1 MATTDDT
8 IPVLRT
14 DTDPTGAI
22 EADKLGPE
30 DDDVV
35 STTGEGSVNAS
46 TASLSESIL
55 EYRRLNGRTYQ
66 ASKTTEYWAPNDQ
79 QQNDGLDLI
88 HHALL
93 KLFDEKL
100 FLAPIPNDAERILDI
115 GTGTGIWAMDVG
127 DQHPNTEVIG
137 TDISP
142 IQPTWVAPNVKFV
155 IDDFLLDWT
164 WPADHFDLV
173 HLRSL
178 YGVIPDLGELYA
190 KALRDT
196 KPGGWVQHLE
206 MDTLLES
213 DHVQFPEG
221 HIFQRLADLTYEAG
235 DKVGRSFK
243 LAKSHLMK
251 DTLEAA
257 GFVDV
262 VEVKR
267 KAPLH
272 SWPKEQ
278 KLKDAG
284 TFLQAAFDQSLEG
297 LVMFMLTQILGLLQT
312 EAVALMEEMR
322 RESRKRS
329 NYHWF
334 QVLVPSPFV

>member
-1 MATTDDT
+1 MTTA
-8 IPVLRT
+8 ISPEKGASQPEESAVV
-14 DTDPTGAI
+14 PPHAI
-22 EADKLGPE
+22 EAEIFERDG
-30 DDDVV
+30 DDAV
-35 STTGEGSVNAS
+35 STSAGTAGTS

-66 ASKTTEYWAPNDQ
+66 ATKTTEYWAPNDQ

-93 KLFDEKL
+93 KLFDEEL
-100 FLAPIPNDAERILDI
+100 FLAPIGPSPQRIVDI

-127 DQHPNTEVIG
+127 DKFPETEVIG

-142 IQPTWVAPNVKFV
+142 IQPTWTTPNVKFV

-164 WPADHFDLV
+164 WPVDHFDLV

-178 YGVIPDLGELYA
+178 YGVITDLSALYA
-190 KALRDT
+190 KVLRHT

-206 MDTLLES
+206 MDTLIES
-213 DHVQFPEG
+213 DHVQFPPG
-221 HIFQRLADLTYEAG
+221 HIFQRVADLTYKAG
-235 DKVGRSFK
+235 DMVGRSFK
-243 LAKSHLMK
+243 LAKGHTMR
-251 DTLEAA
+251 DALEAA

-272 SWPKEQ
+272 SWPRDK
-278 KLKDAG
+278 KLKDVG
-284 TFLQAAFDQSLEG
+284 TYLQTAFDESLEG
-297 LVMFMLTQILGLLQT
+297 LVMFMLTQILGLLQN

-322 RESRKRS
+322 RESRKKA

-334 QVLVPSPFV
+334 QV